1 MSASGTPIGSRH
13 PHAAGQEIGSMMY
26 PDPFNPMPQEHD
38 RYRSREPSY
47 REGRSYWALAVFA
60 ALAAI
65 LVILVAAA

>member
-1 MSASGTPIGSRH
+1 
-13 PHAAGQEIGSMMY
+13 MMY
-26 PDPFNPMPQEHD
+26 TDPFNPMPQEHD
-38 RYRSREPSY
+38 RYHSREPSY